1 MDFLNVDPSA
11 AGDMNPEIKKWLDE
25 LAKAH
30 KREKSWR
37 QEARK
42 IICIFEAAK
51 REKYTFNI
59 LYSNTETLAPSL
71 YSIAPRPRVVRRYR
85 DEDPLSKHACRV
97 VQRILEFTMDSGQ
110 GEYSDFDELMRQAV
124 IEGLVPGR
132 GLSRFKYDAVVKE
145 EAPENLEEKG
155 EITAP
160 KVQKVDYEAVCGEE
174 LPWCD
179 FLHGEAKKWCHVPW
193 IAIIHH
199 MDRQELIANFG
210 KEIGS
215 KVKLTESKE
224 KGTEEDAGDDPYGR
238 DGDTKPEYACVYE
251 IWDKYHRD
259 VRFVSDGYPEGY
271 LKDPIPD
278 PLQLTGFFPVPK
290 PLYFTKK
297 ISNMVPVPLYFF
309 YQEQADELNRVTK
322 RINKITEALKVRGF
336 YDQTLEGM
344 EDVMKADDNTLVP
357 TANVAALQ
365 QGQSLENSIWL
376 MPIEKLVGV
385 LQQLYVQRAEIKQVI
400 YEVTGISDIMRSSS
414 VASESATAQKIKQ
427 EWGNLRL
434 RRWQREVQRYARES
448 LRIIAE
454 ISVTKLSIQTIQQM
468 TGLDYPTAQEKQML
482 QMQADQMLSQ
492 MPPEQAQQ
500 MMQSPEAMQM
510 QERMA
515 LPSWEEI
522 MEMLQNDALRS
533 YKIDIETNSTL
544 DADVSEDKTNMSD
557 FIDSLSQ
564 FFLSVTPLVEKG
576 TLPFEAAQAMLMHMT
591 RRFNF
596 GPDVE
601 DQLMKMQ
608 PPQQG
613 GGEEAQKAMEEA
625 QKAQEQVDAD
635 RQKLQQESMKLEE
648 QKMQAEHDLKMQQM
662 ELEFARKEFQ
672 MEVKM
677 AQQQMKLNERAM
689 TQNIQQ
695 TQERATM
702 GIQSQMHAAEM
713 SENQRRMNAEQEE
726 QANSGKKSE

>member
-1 MDFLNVDPSA
+1 MDVFDVDASG
-11 AGDMNPEIKKWLDE
+11 AGEMNPEIKKWLDE
-25 LAKAH
+25 LSKAS
-30 KREKSWR
+30 KREKEWR
-37 QEARK
+37 QEANK
-42 IICIFEAAK
+42 IVQIFEAAK
-51 REKYTFNI
+51 KEKYSFNI

-71 YSIAPRPRVVRRYR
+71 YSIAPRPRVVRRYK

-97 VQRILEFTMDSGQ
+97 VQRILEFSMDSGQ

-132 GLSRFKYDAVVKE
+132 GLARFKYDAAIKE
-145 EAPENLEEKG
+145 EAPENVEEKG
-155 EITAP
+155 EITSP
-160 KVQKVDYEAVCGEE
+160 KVEKVSYEAVCGEE
-174 LPWCD
+174 IPWNN
-179 FLHGEAKKWCHVPW
+179 FLHGMAKKWCHVPW

-199 MDRQELIANFG
+199 MDKMELEANFG
-210 KEIGS
+210 KEVAA
-215 KVKLTESKE
+215 KVKLTKGEE
-224 KGTEEDAGDDPYGR
+224 KGTGDDAGDDPYGR
-238 DGDTKPEYACVYE
+238 DGDTKPAYACVYE
-251 IWDKYHRD
+251 IWDKYKRD

-297 ISNMVPVPLYFF
+297 ISNMIPVPLYFF

-322 RINKITEALKVRGF
+322 RINKITEALKIRGF

-385 LQQLYVQRAEIKQVI
+385 LQQLYIQRAEIKQVI

-434 RRWQREVQRYARES
+434 RRWQREVQRFAREA

-454 ISVTKLSIQTIQQM
+454 IAVTKLSIETIQQM
-468 TGLDYPTAQEKQML
+468 TGLDYPTMQEKQQL
-482 QMQADQMLSQ
+482 QMQADMMLQQ
-492 MPPEQAQQ
+492 MPPEQQQ
-500 MMQSPEAMQM
+500 QAMQSPEAMQM

-522 MEMLQNDALRS
+522 IQMLQNDALRS

-564 FFLSVTPLVEKG
+564 FFLAVTPLVEKG

-625 QKAQEQVDAD
+625 EKAKEEVTKAQ
-635 RQKLQQESMKLEE
+635 QKLQQDQMKFQE
-648 QKMQAEHDLKMQQM
+648 QQMQAEHDLRIQQM
-662 ELEFARKEFQ
+662 ELEYQRKEFA

-677 AQQQMKLNERAM
+677 AQQEMKLQEKSMA
-689 TQNIQQ
+689 QNIKQTQQ
-695 TQERATM
+695 TASM
-702 GIQSQMHAAEM
+702 AIQGQMHGAEM
-713 SENQRRMNAEQEE
+713 AENQRRMQAEKENQDSEP
-726 QANSGKKSE
+726 KSE